1 MKHFVK
7 YAVFGAL
14 ALGTLALTSCASLLV
29 TNVTESTTET
39 KQHVHSFGE
48 WKTVTEQ
55 SCTED
60 GYHVRECE
68 CGEKQEQ
75 VFNAAHGYCEWM
87 VIRPATWES
96 DGERAYVCR
105 RCGVKLQ
112 TEVVLAGTQYMEF
125 KPTED
130 GEGMILSH
138 GGDYYTNQTITLPSV
153 YEGKPV
159 VEIGEDAF
167 ALTELKGVVVPEG
180 VMTIGTLAF
189 GQCLYLENIQLP
201 NTLEIIGVYAF
212 ANCRM
217 KEIVLPEGVKR
228 IEDRAFESC
237 SFMKKIT
244 IPKSLTYVGALAIT
258 SCYGLEEIYYEGTVE
273 QWNAIEK
280 HPNWHF
286 EAPFG
291 LKVICTEGEFVLEP
305 WRAES

>member
-87 VIRPATWES
+87 VIRPATRES

-138 GGDYYTNQTITLPSV
+138 GGDN
-153 YEGKPV
+153 
-159 VEIGEDAF
+159 
-167 ALTELKGVVVPEG
+167 
-180 VMTIGTLAF
+180 
-189 GQCLYLENIQLP
+189 
-201 NTLEIIGVYAF
+201 
-212 ANCRM
+212 
-217 KEIVLPEGVKR
+217 
-228 IEDRAFESC
+228 
-237 SFMKKIT
+237 
-244 IPKSLTYVGALAIT
+244 
-258 SCYGLEEIYYEGTVE
+258 
-273 QWNAIEK
+273 
-280 HPNWHF
+280 
-286 EAPFG
+286 
-291 LKVICTEGEFVLEP
+291 
-305 WRAES
+305 